1 MGSSHPACRA
11 AGSGKQ
17 GRPLLVTIRT
27 RQGWGCLASLFVVD
41 DRFLL
46 KHEGSL
52 LVYIVFP
59 IEQPYAGSETIDFH
73 VLAVGVVLITT
84 VFVSEISGPGYSD
97 IAHVYPRRSG
107 E

>member
-1 MGSSHPACRA
+1 
-11 AGSGKQ
+11 
-17 GRPLLVTIRT
+17 LT
-27 RQGWGCLASLFVVD
+27 SLFVVHD
-41 DRFLL
+41 GFLL

-52 LVYIVFP
+52 LVYVIFP
-59 IEQPYAGSETIDFH
+59 IEQPYAESEAIDFH

-107 E
+107 K